1 MKKQITKKHPEGF
14 IRISV
19 STEKKYFSITADLC
33 IDQRFSDGG
42 IFACGCLHD
51 EILQVCPELKLFVDL
66 HLSDLDGVPMHAEEN
81 GWYWLA
87 KAAGIPQ
94 KYEPRNSDL
103 DCFAFFMKHS
113 RMSGPEAQELIGKI
127 LQAYQKGKNS
137 VALSEQVSPRTM
149 EEQQKVGAAKAREVW
164 GKALDGLRPR
174 WKSEADE
181 ALKLLESL

>member
-51 EILQVCPELKLFVDL
+51 EILEVAPELKPFVDL
-66 HLSDLDGVPMHAEEN
+66 HLSDLDGVPTHAEAN

-87 KAAGIPQ
+87 KVAGISQ
-94 KYEPRNSDL
+94 KYEPAENADT
-103 DCFAFFMKHS
+103 CFTHFLNHS
-113 RMSGPEAQELIGKI
+113 RLKDWE
-127 LQAYQKGKNS
+127 
-137 VALSEQVSPRTM
+137 
-149 EEQQKVGAAKAREVW
+149 AREVIDKVQKSKDPRKVW
-164 GKALDGLRPR
+164 QKQIDGLRPR